1 MSESLILDMP
11 QGGSGKLLL
20 KKKKLYFLLSAVISV
35 NHLA

>member
-20 KKKKLYFLLSAVISV
+20 KKKIIFLLSAVISV